1 MAYTTIDDPSA
12 YFQALSYSGA
22 GGSSNISRTFDGN
35 SDLQPD
41 LTWHKSRGQTY
52 NHYMFDSSRGVG
64 LYLSPN
70 LNVGDDGTSGDTTSL
85 ASFDSD
91 GFTLA
96 ASQGISDGSANI
108 ACFGWK
114 ANGGTRTTN
123 TESGNNPGGGY
134 QANTTAGFSIVDYT
148 GTGGN
153 GTMAH
158 GLGKVPWC
166 VFIKNRSSTDN
177 EAWAIGNRGHSSSF
191 AHPGKLNGTD
201 AWTNTATPFNDS
213 NPTDTVFTVGTDHR
227 TNADGETYIAYVW
240 APIKGFS
247 HFGSFL
253 GNGLADGPFVYTG
266 FKPAW
271 LLIKEDENAGGWT
284 LWNHKSVAYNPIDKI
299 LRADANEAYDT
310 STSNHVDFLSN
321 GFKMRTSSGGFNED
335 DRETVYM
342 AFAHQPFV
350 SSEGISTTAR

>member
-1 MAYTTIDDPSA
+1 MAFTTIDDPSA
-12 YFQALSYSGA
+12 HFQIKKYTGT
-22 GGSSNISRTFDGN
+22 GSSLGVTFEGN

-41 LTWHKSRGQTY
+41 LVWVKSLTNAY
-52 NHYMFDSSRGVG
+52 SHYIYDSSRGVQKRLLTDTGTAESTLAQG
-64 LYLSPN
+64 LTAF
-70 LNVGDDGTSGDTTSL
+70 G
-85 ASFDSD
+85 SD
-91 GFTLA
+91 GMTFGTDA
-96 ASQGISDGSANI
+96 GANESSDAHVV
-108 ACFGWK
+108 FGWK

-166 VFIKNRSSTDN
+166 IFIKNTSSGDN
-177 EAWAIGNRGHSSSF
+177 DSWAIGNRGHSSSW
-191 AHPGKLNGTD
+191 AHPGKIDGTD
-201 AWTNTATPFNDS
+201 AWTNTATPFNDT

-227 TNADGETYIAYVW
+227 TNADGESYIAYVW

-247 HFGSFL
+247 HFGSYL

-271 LLIKEDENAGGWT
+271 LLIKEDENAGGWY
-284 LWNHKSVAYNPIDKI
+284 LWNNKSATYNPNDK
-299 LRADANEAYDT
+299 RTMAHDNSAEDT
-310 STSNHVDFLSN
+310 ATGNHVDFLSN
-321 GFKMRTSSGGFNED
+321 GFKIRSTSGGFNED

-350 SSEGISTTAR
+350 SSEGIPCTAG